1 MKVGVVLSLEF
12 PECAVFFL
20 IRCIQKGYTIY
31 NKKKNPLWG
40 WINRAVIR
48 GFFDRRTKTHFGTRA
63 IEPK

>member
-12 PECAVFFL
+12 PECAVFFW
-20 IRCIQKGYTIY
+20 IRCIQTGSPISN
-31 NKKKNPLWG
+31 NKQYPLWE
-40 WINRAVIR
+40 WITRAVIR